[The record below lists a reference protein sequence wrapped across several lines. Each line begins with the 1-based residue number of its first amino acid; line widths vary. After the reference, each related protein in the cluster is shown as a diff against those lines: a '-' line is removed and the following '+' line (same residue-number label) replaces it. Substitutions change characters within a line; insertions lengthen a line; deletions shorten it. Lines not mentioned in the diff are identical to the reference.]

1 MKQLFI
7 SLVTALLLV
16 SQAQAIDGDVKS
28 RKEPTA
34 AQKAQRE
41 KMKTCN
47 QEARAKELKGDERK
61 AFMSSCLSKSGEGV
75 VGKSGKA
82 DKVAG
87 REKAEQCKQEAK
99 EQKLKGDERKAFL
112 STCLEA

>member
-1 MKQLFI
+1 MKKLFMAFAA
-7 SLVTALLLV
+7 ALLLAF
-16 SQAQAIDGDVKS
+16 QAHAADGDAKTK
-28 RKEPTA
+28 KEPTP
-34 AQKAQRE
+34 AQQAQRE

-47 QEARAKELKGDERK
+47 QEARSRELKGDERK
-61 AFMSSCLSKSGEGV
+61 AFMSSCLSGEGRAA
-75 VGKSGKA
+75 KS

-99 EQKLKGDERKAFL
+99 EQKLTGDARKAYL